1 MTDLDYLQVYTLDH
15 SLGYIGLGFLANYII
30 LNVYSFVSNTLKEKR
45 EVSAIIRL
53 FDRIKVD
60 GDIRL
65 LENKISR
72 QHEKQI
78 KLMDDLSMLK
88 YRIQNIKDNKTD
100 ALFWEKDKL
109 LAELYDKEETLEGQ
123 INEYKENREEN
134 IVELEELRERYDT
147 LQELHELE
155 DNVDFRARVEKEIL
169 KHKKTIRELN
179 DLIKLKDS
187 VIKQQ
192 KK

>member
-88 YRIQNIKDNKTD
+88 YRIQNIKDNKKD
-100 ALFWEKDKL
+100 ALLREKDKL
-109 LAELYDKEETLEGQ
+109 LAELYDKEEILDGQ

-155 DNVDFRARVEKEIL
+155 DNVDFRACAEKEIL

-187 VIKQQ
+187 VIKRQ
-192 KK
+192 

>member
-15 SLGYIGLGFLANYII
+15 PLGYIGLGFLANYII
-30 LNVYSFVSNTLKEKR
+30 TNVYSLVSNTLKEKR

-100 ALFWEKDKL
+100 ALFWKKDKL
-109 LAELYDKEETLEGQ
+109 LAELYDKEETLEEQ

-155 DNVDFRARVEKEIL
+155 DNVDFRTCAEKEIL

-187 VIKQQ
+187 LIKRQ
-192 KK
+192 

>member
-1 MTDLDYLQVYTLDH
+1 MTDLDYLQVYTLDNP
-15 SLGYIGLGFLANYII
+15 LGYIGLGFLANYII
-30 LNVYSFVSNTLKEKR
+30 TNIYSLVSNNLKEKR

-88 YRIQNIKDNKTD
+88 YRIQNVQDNKTD
-100 ALFWEKDKL
+100 ALFWKKDKL
-109 LAELYDKEETLEGQ
+109 LAELYDKEETLEEQ

-155 DNVDFRARVEKEIL
+155 DNVDFRACAEKEIL

-179 DLIKLKDS
+179 DLIKLKDNL
-187 VIKQQ
+187 IKRQ
-192 KK
+192 